1 MINFNKKP
9 SGGIT
14 TKNIDVSVT
23 SGHQS
28 GRNKETFLRF
38 SFSERVALMVFGE
51 GAYGTTGQD
60 PNNQNRIYCQQDN
73 PISGYKISGVN
84 ESIRKY
90 STFGCCYPSKKYG
103 EFIGYY
109 DIQFDKV
116 NGAFYIDLADKKTY

>member
-9 SGGIT
+9 ASGNA

-28 GRNKETFLRF
+28 GKDKDNFLRF
-38 SFSERVALMVFGE
+38 SFSERVALMVFGAE
-51 GAYGTTGQD
+51 AYGTTGQD
-60 PNNQNRIYCQQDN
+60 PNNPKRIYFQKDT

-90 STFGCCYPSKKYG
+90 STFGCCYPEKKYG
-103 EFIGYY
+103 EFVGYY

-116 NGAFYIDLADKKTY
+116 NGAFYIDLSDKKTY

>member
-9 SGGIT
+9 AAGNS

-28 GRNKETFLRF
+28 GKDKGNFLRF
-38 SFSERVALMVFGE
+38 SFSERVALMVFGAE
-51 GAYGTTGQD
+51 AYGTTGQD
-60 PNNQNRIYCQQDN
+60 PNNQNRIYFQQDT

-84 ESIRKY
+84 ESIRKC

>member
-9 SGGIT
+9 AAGNA

-28 GRNKETFLRF
+28 GKDKDNFLRF
-38 SFSERVALMVFGE
+38 SFSERVALMVFGAE
-51 GAYGTTGQD
+51 AYGTTGQD
-60 PNNQNRIYCQQDN
+60 PNNPKRIYFQKDT

-90 STFGCCYPSKKYG
+90 STFGCFYPEKKYG

-116 NGAFYIDLADKKTY
+116 NGAFYIDLAEKKTY

>member
-9 SGGIT
+9 AAGNAQ
-14 TKNIDVSVT
+14 KNIDVSVT

-28 GRNKETFLRF
+28 GRDKDTFLRF
-38 SFSERVALMVFGE
+38 SFSKSVALMVFGE
-51 GAYGTTGQD
+51 EAYGTTGQD
-60 PNNQNRIYCQQDN
+60 PNNPNRIYFQKDT

-90 STFGCCYPSKKYG
+90 STFGCCYPEKKYG
-103 EFIGYY
+103 KFIGYY

-116 NGAFYIDLADKKTY
+116 NGAFYIDLANKKTY

>member
-1 MINFNKKP
+1 MINFNTKLAA
-9 SGGIT
+9 GNA

-23 SGHQS
+23 SCHQS
-28 GRNKETFLRF
+28 GKDKDNFLRF
-38 SFSERVALMVFGE
+38 SFSKRVSLMVFGE
-51 GAYGTTGQD
+51 EAYGTTGQD
-60 PNNQNRIYCQQDN
+60 PNNPKRIYFQKDT

-116 NGAFYIDLADKKTY
+116 NGAFYIDLADKKTH

>member
-9 SGGIT
+9 AAGNA

-28 GRNKETFLRF
+28 GKDKDNFLRF
-38 SFSERVALMVFGE
+38 SFSKSVALMVFGE
-51 GAYGTTGQD
+51 EAYGTTGQD
-60 PNNQNRIYCQQDN
+60 PNNPNRIYFQKDTS
-73 PISGYKISGVN
+73 ISGYKISGVN

-90 STFGCCYPSKKYG
+90 STFGCCYPEKKYG

-116 NGAFYIDLADKKTY
+116 NGAFYIDLANKKTY

>member
-9 SGGIT
+9 AAGNA

-28 GRNKETFLRF
+28 GKDKDNFLRF
-38 SFSERVALMVFGE
+38 SFSERVALMVFGAE
-51 GAYGTTGQD
+51 AYGTTGQD
-60 PNNQNRIYCQQDN
+60 PNNPKRIYFQKDT

>member
-9 SGGIT
+9 ASGNA

-28 GRNKETFLRF
+28 GKDKDNFLRF
-38 SFSERVALMVFGE
+38 SFSERVALMVFGAE
-51 GAYGTTGQD
+51 AYGTTGQD
-60 PNNQNRIYCQQDN
+60 PNNPKRIYFQKDT

-116 NGAFYIDLADKKTY
+116 NGAFYIDLSDKKTY

>member
-9 SGGIT
+9 AAGNA

-28 GRNKETFLRF
+28 GKDKDNFLRF
-38 SFSERVALMVFGE
+38 SFSERVALMVFGAE
-51 GAYGTTGQD
+51 AYGTTGQD
-60 PNNQNRIYCQQDN
+60 PNNPNRIYFQQDT

-109 DIQFDKV
+109 AIKFDKA
-116 NGAFYIDLADKKTY
+116 NGAFYIDRTEKKTY

>member
-9 SGGIT
+9 AAGNAA
-14 TKNIDVSVT
+14 KNIDVSVT

-28 GRNKETFLRF
+28 GKDKDNFLRF
-38 SFSERVALMVFGE
+38 SFSERVALMVFGAE
-51 GAYGTTGQD
+51 AYGTTGQD
-60 PNNQNRIYCQQDN
+60 PNNPNRIYFQQDT

-109 DIQFDKV
+109 AIKFDKA
-116 NGAFYIDLADKKTY
+116 NGAFYIDRTEKKTY

>member
-9 SGGIT
+9 ASGNAQ
-14 TKNIDVSVT
+14 KNIDVSVT
-23 SGHQS
+23 YGHQS
-28 GRNKETFLRF
+28 GRDKDTFLRF
-38 SFSERVALMVFGE
+38 SFSKSVALMVFGE
-51 GAYGTTGQD
+51 AAYGTTGQD
-60 PNNQNRIYCQQDN
+60 PNNPNRIYFQKDTS
-73 PISGYKISGVN
+73 ISGYKISGVN

-90 STFGCCYPSKKYG
+90 STFGCCYPEKKYG

>member
-9 SGGIT
+9 AAGNAQ
-14 TKNIDVSVT
+14 KNIDVSVT

-28 GRNKETFLRF
+28 GRDKDTFLRF
-38 SFSERVALMVFGE
+38 SFSKSVALMVFGE
-51 GAYGTTGQD
+51 EAYGTTGQD
-60 PNNQNRIYCQQDN
+60 PNNPNRIYFQKDT

-90 STFGCCYPSKKYG
+90 STFGCCYPEKKYG
-103 EFIGYY
+103 EFVGYY

>member
-9 SGGIT
+9 AAGNT
-14 TKNIDVSVT
+14 PKNIDVSVT

-28 GRNKETFLRF
+28 GRDKGSFLRF
-38 SFSERVALMVFGE
+38 SFSERVSLMVFGKE
-51 GAYGTTGQD
+51 AYGTTGQD
-60 PNNQNRIYCQQDN
+60 PKNPNRIYFQQDT

-90 STFGCCYPSKKYG
+90 STFGCCYPGKKYG

-116 NGAFYIDLADKKTY
+116 NGAFYIDRTEKKTY